1 MLIYFAIEIGHK
13 SGLVTHAFN
22 ASIQE
27 AKAGVTSFELRAN
40 LAYVI
45 KQVPGK
51 LGLYSETLSINK
63 EKSWTWSLL
72 CKCRN
77 RCQSQGS

>member
-13 SGLVTHAFN
+13 PGVVTHTFN

-27 AKAGVTSFELRAN
+27 AKAGAASFELRTN

-63 EKSWTWSLL
+63 EKSWTQSLF
-72 CKCRN
+72 CKCRS
-77 RCQSQGS
+77 RC

>member
-1 MLIYFAIEIGHK
+1 MLVYFAIEIGHK
-13 SGLVTHAFN
+13 PGVVTHTFN
-22 ASIQE
+22 ANIQE
-27 AKAGVTSFELRAN
+27 AKAEAASFELRAN

-51 LGLYSETLSINK
+51 LGLYSETINK

-77 RCQSQGS
+77 RC